1 MKPIVTDL
9 GIWFW
14 RLLPANPIVTRVV
27 QTGGKRIQH
36 LWVRVAYLLVLLF
49 VMAIILMQEYQGAGA
64 LDDLAKGLTV
74 VFERVSV
81 LQLALMCLLA
91 PVFTAGAISQ
101 EKDAETFN
109 VLLTTPL
116 SNAQIALGSLLS
128 RLFFVVMLLLSGLPI
143 FCITMLFGG
152 VTTDQIFLSFGISA
166 CTALLTG
173 ALAILISVVRVG
185 TRGTI
190 FSFYLGIAVYIATG
204 LALGFW
210 SKTYVPESIIPGEQE
225 GMSFVAPFHPFL
237 ALFVAM
243 KRTLP
248 PDPAAV
254 AYYGWPL
261 SWMIAKPHIA
271 YMVMTFVA
279 SVVLIGTATLFVRR
293 GIKQGEQTIW
303 TKLFR
308 RKRSSGTGN
317 ERTRPARRVWSNP
330 VAWREAVTRASAA
343 SSNAVRYGYLICS
356 ILAGGS
362 VLFLYWTGSL
372 NPTDA
377 RNFLSVII
385 MIEFGSVMLMAVN
398 TAATAITREREAG
411 TMELLLTTPLT
422 SKYIIWGKLRGLVSF
437 TIPLLAVPAA
447 TVLVAAAGEVV
458 LGVKQGLQPIAYMS
472 SALIL
477 PPLMLA
483 YSAVACILGLHM
495 SLKNQRSIQAVLVS
509 VGILVAVG
517 FGVGL
522 CGISIAGGTGYLGP
536 LMAPMTFIVAIWI
549 VLNPEAAIDNSTF
562 SAMSVTEASAC
573 LIIGTLIALG
583 IYGAIV
589 AGTYQTMIKNFD
601 MIVRKQS
608 R

>member
-1 MKPIVTDL
+1 MKPIVTDMGTWL
-9 GIWFW
+9 W
-14 RLLPANPIVTRVV
+14 RLLPANPIVVRVV
-27 QTGGKRIQH
+27 QTGSKRLQH

-49 VMAIILMQEYQGAGA
+49 VMTIILLKESQGGGA

-74 VFERVSV
+74 VFERVSI

-128 RLFFVVMLLLSGLPI
+128 RLFFVIMLLLSGLPI

-152 VTTDQIFLSFGISA
+152 VTTDQIFLSFGIAA

-190 FSFYLGIAVYIATG
+190 FSFYLGIAIYIAAG
-204 LALGFW
+204 IALGSW
-210 SKTYVPESIIPGEQE
+210 NWTSVPESVIPGVQDD

-237 ALFVAM
+237 ALAVAM
-243 KRTLP
+243 KHTLP
-248 PDPAAV
+248 PDAAAV
-254 AYYGWPL
+254 EHYGWPL
-261 SWMIAKPHIA
+261 NWMIARPHVA

-279 SVVLIGTATLFVRR
+279 SIVLIATATIFVRR
-293 GIKQGEQTIW
+293 GIKQGEASIW
-303 TKLFR
+303 TRLFR
-308 RKRSSGTGN
+308 LRRRHGEGN
-317 ERTRPARRVWSNP
+317 ERIRPARRVWSNP

-343 SSNAVRYGYLICS
+343 SSNYVRYGYMICS
-356 ILAGGS
+356 VLAGGA
-362 VLFLYWTGSL
+362 VLFLYWTGQI
-372 NPTDA
+372 PVQFA
-377 RNFLSVII
+377 RDLLTVII
-385 MIEFGSVMLMAVN
+385 IIEFGSVMLMAVN

-422 SKYIIWGKLRGLVSF
+422 SRYIIWGKLRGLVSF
-437 TIPLLAVPAA
+437 TVPLLAVPAV
-447 TVLVAAAGEVV
+447 TVLVAA
-458 LGVKQGLQPIAYMS
+458 IAELFGTSQKPLAYLA
-472 SALIL
+472 SAIVL

-495 SLKNQRSIQAVLVS
+495 SLKNQRSIQAVLAS
-509 VGILVAVG
+509 VGILVVVG
-517 FGVGL
+517 FGLGL
-522 CGISIAGGTGYLGP
+522 CGMGIADNTRYLGA
-536 LMAPMTFIVAIWI
+536 LLAPMTFVFAVWI
-549 VLNPEAAIDNSTF
+549 VLNPEKAVDTSNFST
-562 SAMSVTEASAC
+562 SMDTDTASVC
-573 LIIGTLIALG
+573 LVIGTLLALG
-583 IYGAIV
+583 IYGAIA
-589 AGTYQTMIKNFD
+589 AGTYKTMITNFD